1 MLKLNQ
7 ECNYF
12 YSSGLPVG
20 LCLTDVLY
28 KSGLPQNCKE
38 TQDVTDSFFRENI
51 TRWETDAPQID
62 AQLAVGLIKGHLV
75 LWMGVLVYGRFIPRM
90 FWFGAF

>member
-38 TQDVTDSFFRENI
+38 TQDVADSFSVRI
-51 TRWETDAPQID
+51 LP
-62 AQLAVGLIKGHLV
+62 G
-75 LWMGVLVYGRFIPRM
+75 GRQMLRKLM
-90 FWFGAF
+90 HN